1 MHSRQLVAITAALLA
16 ASAAGAAPVEY
27 DAPDYH
33 LIVCRPF
40 DSWSGDTSVMAGERD
55 TIADH
60 RGRISYRDVESNGHT
75 RGAGITLLNGPTDDA
90 VTIDTVAL
98 MKQRGV
104 EISARGG
111 YHWTMGLPTELEPD
125 GYVHLKQAQSAL
137 YDTLVRRQGDPDK
150 VAGSMMAR
158 HVLGNVLAVAA
169 IGAGMDKFGPIGG
182 SVVATTFAGD
192 IAQLPLGVRQS
203 FAPFD
208 LPELDAKQFS
218 KLEVYSVKVNE
229 GGSPGQVIV
238 AYRGAP
244 STATRHAALVQA
256 LASVSGSDTTP
267 DAIDAARAAD
277 LQRRR
282 DSWAACI
289 KAGGCGA
296 PPQEGGAAK

>member
-1 MHSRQLVAITAALLA
+1 MHPNGLIAGAVAILA
-16 ASAAGAAPVEY
+16 ASTAWGAPVEY

-60 RGRISYRDVESNGHT
+60 RGRISYRDVEASGHT

-90 VTIDTVAL
+90 VTTDTVAL
-98 MKQRGV
+98 MKERGV
-104 EISARGG
+104 SISARGG
-111 YHWTMGLPTELEPD
+111 YHWTMGLPTELEPSA
-125 GYVHLKQAQSAL
+125 YVHLKQAQTAL
-137 YDTLVRRQGDPDK
+137 YDTLVSRQGDPDR

-169 IGAGMDKFGPIGG
+169 IGVGMDKFGAIGG

-218 KLEVYSVKVNE
+218 KLEVYAVKVNE

-244 STATRHAALVQA
+244 SSEVRHAALVQA
-256 LASVSGSDTTP
+256 LASVAGSDTSP
-267 DAIDAARAAD
+267 AAIDAARAAD
-277 LQRRR
+277 LHRRR
-282 DSWAACI
+282 DAWARCI

-296 PPQEGGAAK
+296 TSQEGEASQ